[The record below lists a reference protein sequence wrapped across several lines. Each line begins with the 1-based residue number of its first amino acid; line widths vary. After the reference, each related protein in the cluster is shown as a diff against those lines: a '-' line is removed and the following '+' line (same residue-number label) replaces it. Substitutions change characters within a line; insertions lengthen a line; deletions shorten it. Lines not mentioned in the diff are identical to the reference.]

1 MTHYLLCGNNMNK
14 DLYKGAL
21 IMAGVLVVL
30 VVGGFALSD
39 NGMQKAGCV
48 GRAISS
54 GISVGNIASVCGL
67 GR

>member
-1 MTHYLLCGNNMNK
+1 MNK

-21 IMAGVLVVL
+21 IMAAVLVAL

-39 NGMQKAGCV
+39 NGLQKAGCV

-54 GISVGNIASVCGL
+54 GISLGNIASVCGL